1 MAADFKVYLLRR
13 RLIDVGTF
21 HSMTRQQAIRA
32 QAEQANH
39 EAIQGGKDGAIRWF
53 LGGVIVFGTAQLV
66 WPFYR
71 RLTTP
76 FKVRNPAGSAND
88 RPSFYAQVTWRQGTW
103 S

>member
-1 MAADFKVYLLRR
+1 MARGEFRANFKIYSD
-13 RLIDVGTF
+13 LIDVRTF
-21 HSMTRQQAIRA
+21 HSMTRQQAIRE
-32 QAEQANH
+32 QAEQANY

-76 FKVRNPAGSAND
+76 FKVETPTALLTVDLPFMLRLLE
-88 RPSFYAQVTWRQGTW
+88 
-103 S
+103 

>member
-1 MAADFKVYLLRR
+1 VDVGEVQDLPRL
-13 RLIDVGTF
+13 RLIDVFTF
-21 HSMTRQQAIRA
+21 HSMTRQQAIRE
-32 QAEQANH
+32 QAEQANY

-76 FKVRNPAGSAND
+76 FKVRYPRTTPLTVD
-88 RPSFYAQVTWRQGTW
+88 LSFMLR
-103 S
+103 